1 MRFFLFILFLGVL
14 PGGAM
19 EEKPKTSAEAPR
31 PNPASE
37 PSIEEVQTMRKILE
51 LPPERLAKI
60 RSSIERIERMS
71 PEERKEFAAVLARLE
86 NATPEERKKTL
97 KEMRDKTAPGGL
109 GAKVFEYHLKQLPAD
124 EAKQERAYFVKLSS
138 EERQQYIRH
147 LLEKYSTDLP
157 KIRAEGKSKD
167 KSKDPNKN
175 GDVNKEGDRAAQ
187 RRPAAEAPP
196 VQ

>member
-60 RSSIERIERMS
+60 RSSI
-71 PEERKEFAAVLARLE
+71 ERKEFAAVLARLE